1 MTLAFCFRLSQYKY
15 EARIPHPLPVSER
28 QNVSIELPRPKYIS
42 FDIIGTLIYFEMRKT
57 VEPMLADRISG
68 DDFEAFYN
76 RFRLDRYDEIMEY
89 RPYDQIID
97 RAFRRTAARFD
108 VEVRDS
114 DVPSILSDL
123 LEWGA
128 HPDVPEPL
136 AKMAEHFPLVA
147 LSNADDRHLAAFIPR
162 LGAPFHRVITAEQTG
177 AYKPRLH
184 AFDYML
190 EALDAK
196 PEEFLHISSHQLYD
210 HIPMAELGFTNKVF
224 LDRGYDP
231 DLPHYGAVR
240 MTSLDEVNRAL
251 GIA

>member
-1 MTLAFCFRLSQYKY
+1 M
-15 EARIPHPLPVSER
+15 
-28 QNVSIELPRPKYIS
+28 SIELPRPKYIS
-42 FDIIGTLIYFEMRKT
+42 FDVIGTLIYFEMRKT

-89 RPYDQIID
+89 RPYDEIID
-97 RAFRRTAARFD
+97 RAFRRTCARFD
-108 VEVRDS
+108 VEVRDT
-114 DVPSILSDL
+114 DVSTILEDL
-123 LEWGA
+123 LGWEA
-128 HPDVPEPL
+128 HPDVLAPL
-136 AKMAEHFPLVA
+136 ATMAEHFPLVA

-162 LGAPFHRVITAEQTG
+162 LGAPFHKVITAEQTG

-190 EALDAK
+190 AELDAK
-196 PEEFLHISSHQLYD
+196 PEDFLHISSHQLYD
-210 HIPMAELGFTNKVF
+210 HIPMFELGFTNKVF

-231 DLPHYGAVR
+231 DLPYYGAVR

>member
-1 MTLAFCFRLSQYKY
+1 M
-15 EARIPHPLPVSER
+15 
-28 QNVSIELPRPKYIS
+28 SIELPRPKYIS
-42 FDIIGTLIYFEMRKT
+42 FDVIGTLIYFEMRKT
-57 VEPMLADRISG
+57 VEPIVKDRLSADQLEPFFA
-68 DDFEAFYN
+68 DFSFI
-76 RFRLDRYDEIMEY
+76 RFDEVLDYHPYDEVLDRSY
-89 RPYDQIID
+89 R
-97 RAFRRTAARFD
+97 RACARYGL
-108 VEVRDS
+108 EVRDE
-114 DVPSILSDL
+114 DVAAIQRDV

-147 LSNADDRHLAAFIPR
+147 LSNADDRHLNTFIPR
-162 LGAPFHRVITAEQTG
+162 LGAPFHAVYTAQQVG
-177 AYKPRLH
+177 AYKPRVQ

-190 EALDAK
+190 AKLDAK

-231 DLPHYGAVR
+231 DLPQYGAVR

>member
-1 MTLAFCFRLSQYKY
+1 MNVTLAK
-15 EARIPHPLPVSER
+15 
-28 QNVSIELPRPKYIS
+28 PKYIS
-42 FDIIGTLIYFEMRKT
+42 FDVIGTLIYFEMRKS
-57 VEPMLADRISG
+57 VEPIISAHLEG
-68 DDFEAFYN
+68 GQIEEFFN

-89 RPYDQIID
+89 RPYDEVLE
-97 RAFRRTAARFD
+97 RAYRRTCARFGIEAKDHEIETIQRD
-108 VEVRDS
+108 VIS
-114 DVPSILSDL
+114 
-123 LEWGA
+123 WGA

-147 LSNADDRHLAAFIPR
+147 LSNADDRHLNAFIPR
-162 LGAPFHRVITAEQTG
+162 LGAPFHAVFTAEQAK
-177 AYKPRLH
+177 AYKPRLG

-190 EALDAK
+190 QQLDAQ
-196 PEEFLHISSHQLYD
+196 PQDFLHISSHQLYD

-231 DLPHYGAVR
+231 DLPEFGAVR

>member
-1 MTLAFCFRLSQYKY
+1 M
-15 EARIPHPLPVSER
+15 
-28 QNVSIELPRPKYIS
+28 SIELPRPKYIS
-42 FDIIGTLIYFEMRKT
+42 FDVIGTLIYFEMRKT
-57 VEPMLADRISG
+57 VEPIVADRLQG
-68 DDFEAFYN
+68 DQLEAF
-76 RFRLDRYDEIMEY
+76 FSDFSFIRYDEILEY
-89 RPYDQIID
+89 RPYDEVLD
-97 RAFRRTAARFD
+97 RSFRRICARYGL
-108 VEVRDS
+108 EVRDE
-114 DVPSILSDL
+114 DVAAIQRDV

-147 LSNADDRHLAAFIPR
+147 LSNADDRHLNTFIPR
-162 LGAPFHRVITAEQTG
+162 LGAPFHAVFTAQQAG
-177 AYKPRLH
+177 AYKPRVQ

-190 EALDAK
+190 AQLDAE

-210 HIPMAELGFTNKVF
+210 HIPMAKLGFTNKVF

-231 DLPHYGAVR
+231 DLPDYGAVR

>member
-1 MTLAFCFRLSQYKY
+1 MT
-15 EARIPHPLPVSER
+15 
-28 QNVSIELPRPKYIS
+28 IELPRPKYIS

-57 VEPMLADRISG
+57 VEPIVADRLEG
-68 DDFEAFYN
+68 DQLEAF
-76 RFRLDRYDEIMEY
+76 FADFSFIRYDEILEY
-89 RPYDQIID
+89 RPYDEVLD
-97 RAFRRTAARFD
+97 RSYRRACARYGL
-108 VEVRDS
+108 EVRDE
-114 DVPSILSDL
+114 DVAAIQRDV

-147 LSNADDRHLAAFIPR
+147 LSNADDRHLNTFIPR
-162 LGAPFHRVITAEQTG
+162 LGAPFHAVYTAEQAG
-177 AYKPRLH
+177 AYKPRVQ

-190 EALDAK
+190 AQLDAK

-210 HIPMAELGFTNKVF
+210 HIPMAKLGFTNKVF

-231 DLPHYGAVR
+231 DLPQYGGVR
-240 MTSLDEVNRAL
+240 MTSLDEVNAAL